1 MDALAQVTKLLE
13 LSRQRTEPVADCRPL
28 RTIDESAS
36 RLNVTSFVR
45 SGLNVAVEL
54 AVNAR
59 VEVKAL
65 LTVVVPVASPI
76 ETAVASEPIFK
87 VVTPEL
93 TRLNVPDVEVM
104 SPPLTATSP
113 VTFTFPPNVV
123 APVPRK
129 EYVGLVTALPNE
141 MFSEAVVVLIL
152 M

>member
-45 SGLNVAVEL
+45 SGLKVEVEL

-65 LTVVVPVASPI
+65 FTVVVPVASPM
-76 ETAVASEPIFK
+76 ETVVASPPIFK
-87 VVTPEL
+87 VVALALNKVATP
-93 TRLNVPDVEVM
+93 VDVVVI
-104 SPPLTATSP
+104 SPPLTATSAEA
-113 VTFTFPPNVV
+113 VTF
-123 APVPRK
+123 PVSVEIPSTVR
-129 EYVGLVTALPNE
+129 VPLAWI
-141 MFSEAVVVLIL
+141 F
-152 M
+152 